1 MDVRVTV
8 DDSEVFTSPWVR
20 NLRLTL
26 APQEKL
32 LEYVCENN
40 KWAREVSEP

>member
-8 DDSEVFTSPWVR
+8 DDPEVFTSSWVR
-20 NLRLTL
+20 NMRLNL
-26 APQEKL
+26 APQEEL

-40 KWAREVSEP
+40 KWAREVSEQ